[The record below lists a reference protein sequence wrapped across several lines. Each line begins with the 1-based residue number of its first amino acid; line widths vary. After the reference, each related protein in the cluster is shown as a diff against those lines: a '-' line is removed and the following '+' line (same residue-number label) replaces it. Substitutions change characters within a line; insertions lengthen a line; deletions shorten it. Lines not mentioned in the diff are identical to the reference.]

1 MADSESEPEVDPAE
15 IECGA
20 LELYTARARLRF
32 SLPVAEEM
40 LRILMAVFV
49 SFGIREDDGRDHTIR
64 GVDATE
70 WLVTEICKVEEQ
82 LVEANLCS
90 DDVVVYLNAFETLIP
105 EFVESRNAERS
116 ARLMELHRERGLHG
130 AHAVAELPPD
140 PGVTVCLTCCD
151 APPTVALTAAC
162 THEPVVCAACAPK
175 ITDRCPV
182 CQEALE

>member
-1 MADSESEPEVDPAE
+1 MADADLEVDPYE

-20 LELYTARARLRF
+20 LKLYAARERLRF
-32 SLPVAEEM
+32 SLPLAEEM

-49 SFGIREDDGRDHTIR
+49 SFGIREDDGHDHTIH

-70 WLVTEICKVEEQ
+70 WLVTEICKVEER
-82 LVEANLCS
+82 LVASNACS
-90 DDVVVYLNAFETLIP
+90 DDVILYLNAFETLIP

-116 ARLMELHRERGLHG
+116 ARLMQLHRERGLHG

-140 PGVTVCLTCCD
+140 PDPTLCLACCD
-151 APPTVALTAAC
+151 APPSVELTAAC
-162 THEPVVCAACAPK
+162 AHDPVVCPACAPK

-182 CQEALE
+182 CQAELEQ